1 MFALVSTVGTLCAE
15 FPRGVMLFRTEGEAY
30 EFAASLLVLYD
41 KHVSQIGSD
50 WEWQSGPSED
60 DRDQYRTAACL
71 VSDWQDSLHPTEYFH
86 VMHVLD
92 LPQAVHELF
101 LDRDHES
108 FVRSIEQMNQMYRL
122 QVSTIPTLTFVDNK
136 SDGSQ
141 HVVSAA
147 KRLEGFKKTLLG
159 EIEEID
165 PIIKNAQWL
174 EMCDAEELANDVML
188 QKHHRLMA
196 IDTLSNVADLLADFI
211 VYCVSEMRKFG
222 LPPAAIMAIVME
234 SNKSK
239 LQPDGSAKYDDN
251 GKFLKGPNYF
261 PPEPKLKELIT
272 ELLEG
277 QDPLG

>member
-1 MFALVSTVGTLCAE
+1 MFALVSTVGSLGE
-15 FPRGVMLFRTEGEAY
+15 KFPHGVMLFRTEGEAY
-30 EFAASLLVLYD
+30 EFAAELLVTHDRYVSKTD
-41 KHVSQIGSD
+41 KGWMIAWMLNTDETTSM
-50 WEWQSGPSED
+50 E
-60 DRDQYRTAACL
+60 YFTAASL
-71 VSDWQDSLHPTEYFH
+71 VIDRQDSLTATEYFH

-92 LPQAVHELF
+92 LPQMVHELF

-122 QVSTIPTLTFVDNK
+122 QVSTIPTLKFVDNK

-147 KRLEGFKKTLLG
+147 KRLEGFKKTLLD
-159 EIEEID
+159 EIAEID
-165 PIIKNAQWL
+165 PIIK
-174 EMCDAEELANDVML
+174 LADGL
-188 QKHHRLMA
+188 TTTTDREFA
-196 IDTLSNVADLLADFI
+196 IQSLTMTADLLADI
-211 VYCVSEMRKFG
+211 VVFCVSEMRKFG
-222 LPPAAIMAIVME
+222 LPPAAIMALVME

-272 ELLEG
+272 QMLNG
-277 QDPLG
+277 HDPLE